1 MRVSGI
7 ILLSHFTFLSNI
19 VEFKQLNKHMMK
31 FTVVYIGATFIVFF
45 FFPPLVCRF
54 ILGVLD
60 NVITPRLCEFL
71 VTY

>member
-45 FFPPLVCRF
+45 FPL
-54 ILGVLD
+54 
-60 NVITPRLCEFL
+60 
-71 VTY
+71 

>member
-1 MRVSGI
+1 MKKRFMFPILCFLQGLSSQSGTVRVSGI

-45 FFPPLVCRF
+45 FFPL
-54 ILGVLD
+54 
-60 NVITPRLCEFL
+60 
-71 VTY
+71 

>member
-31 FTVVYIGATFIVFF
+31 FAVVYIGATFIVFF
-45 FFPPLVCRF
+45 FFPFSLQ

-71 VTY
+71 VTEYY